1 MDEEGA
7 VEALLLPIGHDLG
20 GLYAEGTQRRQ
31 QVRAGVDLAE
41 LTGAEAGVWLLAH
54 GIDDR
59 DRPTRDSVVKEATR
73 LGIDTEEA
81 DEIVDRLL
89 ADRLLAAVDPDGESA
104 VEFAERHQLIPLLLG
119 LGPDPEQPWMQ
130 SIGAINKPV
139 VQVSTAVYD
148 VWSWAHLA
156 PHLRAGCHDA
166 AEVARSVGVITPD
179 ESDPRGVLTG
189 VLSAV
194 HGLLSAR
201 AAYFDRRTT

>member
-41 LTGAEAGVWLLAH
+41 LIGAEAGVWLLAH

-59 DRPTRDSVVKEATR
+59 DRPTRDSVVEEATR
-73 LGIDTEEA
+73 FGIDAEEA

-89 ADRLLAAVDPDGESA
+89 ADRLLAAVDPDGDSA

-156 PHLRAGCHDA
+156 PHLWAGCHDA